1 MTIDPRPL
9 TLLKAYR
16 LVNNLDANKI
26 CELASISRSYLTRV
40 EQGATPSVEI
50 AARLIQVLTNVDCV
64 RTAQRSATPTRVESL
79 ESAKR
84 LVERVKALH
93 IEFAQEGIR
102 EIHLLY
108 PQRYQAGVDDHGC
121 A

>member
-1 MTIDPRPL
+1 MTIDSKPL

-16 LVNNLDANKI
+16 IVNNLDANKI

-40 EQGATPSVEI
+40 E
-50 AARLIQVLTNVDCV
+50 LTNIDCV
-64 RTAQRSATPTRVESL
+64 RTAQRASSPTRVESL

-84 LVERVKALH
+84 LLERIRALH
-93 IEFAQEGIR
+93 AEFAKEGIR

-108 PQRYQAGVDDHGC
+108 PQRYQAGVDDRGC

>member
-1 MTIDPRPL
+1 MTIDSKPL

-16 LVNNLDANKI
+16 IANNLDANKI

-50 AARLIQVLTNVDCV
+50 AARLIGVLTNVDCV
-64 RTAQRSATPTRVESL
+64 RTAQRSSSTIRGESL

-84 LVERVKALH
+84 LLDRVKSLH
-93 IEFAQEGIR
+93 AEFAREGLR